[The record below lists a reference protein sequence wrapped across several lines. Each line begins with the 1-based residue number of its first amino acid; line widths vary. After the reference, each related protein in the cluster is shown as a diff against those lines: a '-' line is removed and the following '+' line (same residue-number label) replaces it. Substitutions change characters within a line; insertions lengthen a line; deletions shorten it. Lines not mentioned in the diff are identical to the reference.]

1 MKNYQELDLISRS
14 RQEPYGCHGYEH
26 TERVVGL
33 CKVIGEEL
41 GANKDILIPAAILHD
56 IGRSLNNHAAKSAAQ
71 AREILEN
78 NGLYPRVIDEIIH
91 AIEVHSFSGGGEAKT
106 LEAKILSDADK
117 LDAMGAI
124 GVYRAAQ
131 YGVEHSREFKDF
143 IGHFHE
149 KLLTLPDLLYTEK
162 AKEMAR
168 KRHEFLLNYLE
179 QIDLELKGS
188 V

>member
-1 MKNYQELDLISRS
+1 MKTYEELDKVSRS

-26 TERVVGL
+26 TERVVEL
-33 CKVIGEEL
+33 CKVIGAEL
-41 GANKDILIPAAILHD
+41 GANMDVLIPAAILHD
-56 IGRSLNNHAAKSAAQ
+56 IGRPLDNHASQSALQ

-78 NGLYPRVIDEIIH
+78 NGLNPRVTDEIIH

-106 LEAKILSDADK
+106 IEAMILSDADK

-143 IGHFHE
+143 IEHFHE
-149 KLLTLPDLLYTEK
+149 KLLKLPDLLSTEK
-162 AKEMAR
+162 AREMAE
-168 KRHEFLLNYLE
+168 KRHEFLLVYLE
-179 QIDLELKGS
+179 QVEKELKGL

>member
-1 MKNYQELDLISRS
+1 VKNYEELDRISRS
-14 RQEPYGCHGYEH
+14 KQEPYGCHGYEH
-26 TERVVGL
+26 TKRVVDL

-41 GANKDILIPAAILHD
+41 GAKMDVLIPAAILHD
-56 IGRSLNNHAAKSAAQ
+56 IGRSLENHAAQGAVQ

-91 AIEVHSFSGGGEAKT
+91 AIEVHSFSGGGKAKT

-131 YGVEHSREFKDF
+131 YSVEHSREFKDF
-143 IGHFHE
+143 IGHFYE

-162 AKEMAR
+162 AREMAG
-168 KRHEFLLNYLE
+168 KRHEFLQLFLE
-179 QIDLELKGS
+179 QVDLELKGL

>member
-1 MKNYQELDLISRS
+1 MKNYEELDRVSRS

-26 TERVVGL
+26 TERVVDL
-33 CKVIGEEL
+33 CKVIGKEL
-41 GANKDILIPAAILHD
+41 GANMDVLVPAAILHD
-56 IGRSLNNHAAKSAAQ
+56 IGRPLDNHASQSAIQ

-78 NGLYPRVIDEIIH
+78 NGLPPRVIDEIIH
-91 AIEVHSFSGGGEAKT
+91 AIKVHSFSAGGGART

-143 IGHFHE
+143 IEHFHE
-149 KLLTLPDLLYTEK
+149 KLLKLPDLLFTEK
-162 AKEMAR
+162 AREMAG
-168 KRHEFLLNYLE
+168 KRHKFLLKYLD
-179 QIDLELKGS
+179 QVDLELKGL